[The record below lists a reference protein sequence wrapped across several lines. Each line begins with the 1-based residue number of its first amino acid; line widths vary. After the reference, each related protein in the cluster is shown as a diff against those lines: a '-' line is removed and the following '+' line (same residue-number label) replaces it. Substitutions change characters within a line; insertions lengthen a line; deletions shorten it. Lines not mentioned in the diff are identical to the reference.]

1 MNSNGTPMISV
12 QHVDKSF
19 GGKQVLR
26 DLSIEVERGE
36 SVVIVGGSGTGK
48 SVTLKH
54 MIGLLRPDA
63 GRTNRTPRPAAR
75 AAPL

>member
-26 DLSIEVERGE
+26 DLSI
-36 SVVIVGGSGTGK
+36 
-48 SVTLKH
+48 
-54 MIGLLRPDA
+54 
-63 GRTNRTPRPAAR
+63 
-75 AAPL
+75 